1 MYHSSGSTERCST
14 SKIRRAIMAKR
25 KFRPQPGKH
34 QPVPSQQVKV
44 DLNQAET
51 MKCEYCG
58 NVIFM
63 KATVIKRISALM
75 SPTGQEA
82 LMPIEVYSCGSCGQV
97 PKSIMSDVG
106 LEPPKE
112 EKSPIEGIL

>member
-1 MYHSSGSTERCST
+1 MYYSSGSTERCST
-14 SKIRRAIMAKR
+14 SKIRRVIMAKR
-25 KFRPQPGKH
+25 KFRPQPGQV
-34 QPVPSQQVKV
+34 QPPSQQVKV

-97 PKSIMSDVG
+97 PKSIMNDVG
-106 LEPPKE
+106 LEAPKE
-112 EKSPIEGIL
+112 EKSPIV

>member
-1 MYHSSGSTERCST
+1 
-14 SKIRRAIMAKR
+14 MAKR
-25 KFRPQPGKH
+25 KFRPQPGQV
-34 QPVPSQQVKV
+34 QPQSQQVKV
-44 DLNQAET
+44 DLNQADT

-82 LMPIEVYSCGSCGQV
+82 LMPIEVYSCGNCGQV
-97 PKSIMSDVG
+97 PKQLLESSG
-106 LEPPKE
+106 LSVKE
-112 EKSPIEGIL
+112 EKTDN